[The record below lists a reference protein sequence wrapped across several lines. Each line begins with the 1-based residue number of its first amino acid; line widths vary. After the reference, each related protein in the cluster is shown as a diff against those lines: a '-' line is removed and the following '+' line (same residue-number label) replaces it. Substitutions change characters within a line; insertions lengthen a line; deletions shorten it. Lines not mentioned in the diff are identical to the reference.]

1 MPTAV
6 LSTPAELLTRVPVTT
21 LMKQGELRLSGNRLS
36 FTTLTGEVIL
46 DAPIEE
52 IHSVV
57 PAATGIHVW
66 HNAQCL
72 RFAFR
77 VNRANA
83 ATWVNVL
90 TPVMGSAPAGLRVRP
105 PWPKWMWMLAVIAGT
120 AVLVMLIIALTKIN
134 N

>member
-1 MPTAV
+1 MPNDV
-6 LSTPAELLTRVPVTT
+6 VSTPAELLTRIPVAA
-21 LMKQGELRLSGNRLS
+21 LMKPGELRLRSNRLT
-36 FTTLTGEVIL
+36 FTTQVGEVVL

-57 PAATGIHVW
+57 AAATGIHVW

-77 VNRANA
+77 ANRALA
-83 ATWVNVL
+83 DTWVAVL
-90 TPVMGSAPAGLRVRP
+90 TPVMGSAPAGLRVRA
-105 PWPKWMWMLAVIAGT
+105 PWPKWMWMLAVIGGT
-120 AVLVMLIIALTKIN
+120 AVLVMLIIALTRIN